1 MAALCQEDTCTKIK
15 DTNGEVEKD
24 KKKKKKSIEIF
35 VWVLLEFNLKVVN
48 GI

>member
-24 KKKKKKSIEIF
+24 KKKKKKIHWNIC
-35 VWVLLEFNLKVVN
+35 VGTVGV
-48 GI
+48 